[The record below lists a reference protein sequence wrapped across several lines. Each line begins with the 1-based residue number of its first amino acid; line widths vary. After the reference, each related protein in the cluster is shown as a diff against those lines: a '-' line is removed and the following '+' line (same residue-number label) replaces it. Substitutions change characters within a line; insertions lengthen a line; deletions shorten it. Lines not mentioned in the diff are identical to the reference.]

1 MSAQDTWC
9 ALVQT
14 QRKAHVLSLSLPVPL
29 ARQELV

>member
-9 ALVQT
+9 ALAQT
-14 QRKAHVLSLSLPVPL
+14 QQKARVLSPSLPVPL